1 MAARVGGKASVSRTR
16 GKVFGETRRK
26 RGESG
31 VGGALKRGDHRGHSL
46 ARHRL
51 LGRIRLGPD
60 RHTAIDIVEF
70 DLEADARGG
79 AWTGDL
85 IEMDKTAAQQKIA
98 AGFAS
103 LQLHAAEAPGLAEGL
118 DDQIFED
125 FSGRFHPTMG
135 LVHVDLVVFGEVDEL
150 ILAVD
155 MRRDDMAHKER
166 DGKRIGRGLI
176 VRAWRQIDGVIAE
189 GTGRAAGSESDG
201 TQQEQTAGSGLLPWN
216 QKAGRRLAW
225 EGEVHGLGSLGAEER
240 RGDVG

>member
-1 MAARVGGKASVSRTR
+1 MAARVAGKASVRRTR

-31 VGGALKRGDHRGHSL
+31 VRGALKRGDHGGYSL
-46 ARHRL
+46 ARHGL

-60 RHTAIDIVEF
+60 GHTAIDIVEF

-85 IEMDKTAAQQKIA
+85 IEMHKAATQQKIA

-135 LVHVDLVVFGEVDEL
+135 LVHVDLVVLGEVNEL

-155 MRRDDMAHKER
+155 MRRGDMAHKKR

-176 VRAWRQIDGVIAE
+176 VRARRKIDRVIAE
-189 GTGRAAGSESDG
+189 GTGRAARGESDG
-201 TQQEQTAGSGLLPWN
+201 PKQEQTAESGLLAWK
-216 QKAGRRLAW
+216 QRAGRRLAW
-225 EGEVHGLGSLGAEER
+225 
-240 RGDVG
+240 